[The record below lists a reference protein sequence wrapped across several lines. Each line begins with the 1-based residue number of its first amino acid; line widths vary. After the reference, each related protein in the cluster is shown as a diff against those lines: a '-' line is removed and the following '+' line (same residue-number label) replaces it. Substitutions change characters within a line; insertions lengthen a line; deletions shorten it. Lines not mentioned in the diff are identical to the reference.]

1 MYLNHAVSVEV
12 AFGENFCRRS
22 IFREAWTH
30 FKTPAGNVSVKTG
43 SNPKLVLT
51 STGEP
56 VFSAEGSLSEHGESC
71 RSADT
76 TGWLW
81 RCTHSKH
88 ALRNQSERCTDMLI
102 LRDGSL
108 VYGGCDNSSVCIRV
122 CVCVYSRVLLQWG
135 TVVCICSPLPR
146 PAFRL
151 PRAHKQLQRF
161 LQRNQTGEPS
171 RVSILYL
178 ATPLLPNTKAWCRK
192 NIAFHEISKGYFWWR
207 TWRISNPKTQLYHP
221 DNDSGEAAL

>member
-71 RSADT
+71 CSADT

-122 CVCVYSRVLLQWG
+122 CVCVFTAECSCSEEQWCVFVHRCLGQPSVCRGLTSGFGASFRG
-135 TVVCICSPLPR
+135 TRQVSP
-146 PAFRL
+146 AESASF
-151 PRAHKQLQRF
+151 
-161 LQRNQTGEPS
+161 
-171 RVSILYL
+171 I
-178 ATPLLPNTKAWCRK
+178 
-192 NIAFHEISKGYFWWR
+192 
-207 TWRISNPKTQLYHP
+207 
-221 DNDSGEAAL
+221 